1 MSETIKDKILV
12 MYNNFKQHK
21 MKGKETMDELDI
33 LYRKLE
39 RAKMQSRELAK
50 VSTKNLM
57 ALQEKQIEIENLTK
71 DICSKRIEQR

>member
-39 RAKMQSRELAK
+39 RAKKQSRELAK